1 MIMILI
7 AMITILIS
15 DSKMRRVV
23 RSVAALLVTA
33 LVTVGCG
40 STAQPEETGVHV
52 IATTSIWAD
61 VATAIVGDDGGVE
74 TLIPIGADAHDFQPS
89 PRQVADLG
97 SADLVI
103 ANGLGLEAGFA
114 DVLETAAADG
124 ANVLEVAPAVGPLP
138 FPGHETDLDPHV
150 WFDPGR
156 VVLAARLIA
165 DGLAEVDDSVDWEAR
180 ADAYAETLAATW
192 HEMEGILA
200 TVPAESRKLVTN
212 HESLGYFAGTFGF
225 EVVGVVIS
233 GGSTLGEPSSAELAE
248 LVATIESLGVTA
260 IFAET
265 SDSTALA
272 EAVAEEVGEEVVV
285 AELYTESLGEPGSG
299 AETLTGMLLTNSR
312 RIADA
317 LD

>member
-33 LVTVGCG
+33 LVTAGCG
-40 STAQPEETGVHV
+40 STAEPQGTGVHV

-61 VATAIVGDDGGVE
+61 VATAIVGDDGVVE
-74 TLIPIGADAHDFQPS
+74 TLVPIGADAHDFQPS

-97 SADLVI
+97 NADLVI

-114 DVLETAAADG
+114 DVLESAAADG
-124 ANVLEVAPAVGPLP
+124 ANVLEIAPAVNPLP
-138 FPGHETDLDPHV
+138 FPGHATDLDPHV

-156 VVLAARLIA
+156 VALAADLIA
-165 DGLAEVDDSVDWEAR
+165 DGLAEVDASVDWEAR
-180 ADAYAETLAATW
+180 SEAYVAELAATQD
-192 HEMEGILA
+192 EMERVLA

-212 HESLGYFAGTFGF
+212 HESLGYFAETFGF
-225 EVVGVVIS
+225 EVVGVVIT

-248 LVATIESLGVTA
+248 LVATIESLRVTA

-285 AELYTESLGEPGSG
+285 VELYTESLGEPASG

-317 LD
+317 LG

>member
-23 RSVAALLVTA
+23 RSVAALLITA
-33 LVTVGCG
+33 LLTAGCG
-40 STAQPEETGVHV
+40 STAEPQGTGVHV

-61 VATAIVGDDGGVE
+61 VATAIVGDDGVVE
-74 TLIPIGADAHDFQPS
+74 TVVPIGADAHDFQPS

-103 ANGLGLEAGFA
+103 VNGLGLEAGFA

-124 ANVLEVAPAVGPLP
+124 ANVLEIAPAVDPLP
-138 FPGHETDLDPHV
+138 FAEDETQLDPHV

-156 VVLAARLIA
+156 VALAADLIA

-180 ADAYAETLAATW
+180 SEAYVAELVATQD
-192 HEMEGILA
+192 EMERVLA

-212 HESLGYFAGTFGF
+212 HESLGYFAETFGF

-248 LVATIESLGVTA
+248 LVAAIENLGITA

-285 AELYTESLGEPGSG
+285 VELYTESLGEPGSG

-317 LD
+317 LG

>member
-33 LVTVGCG
+33 LVTAGCG
-40 STAQPEETGVHV
+40 STAEPQGTGVHV

-61 VATAIVGDDGGVE
+61 VATAIVGDDGVVE
-74 TLIPIGADAHDFQPS
+74 TLVPIGADAHDFQPS

-97 SADLVI
+97 NADLVI

-114 DVLETAAADG
+114 DVLESAAADG
-124 ANVLEVAPAVGPLP
+124 ANVLEIAPAVNPLP
-138 FPGHETDLDPHV
+138 FPGHATDLDPHV

-156 VVLAARLIA
+156 VALAADLIA

-180 ADAYAETLAATW
+180 SEAYVAELAATQD
-192 HEMEGILA
+192 EMERVLA

-212 HESLGYFAGTFGF
+212 HESLGYFAETFGF
-225 EVVGVVIS
+225 EVVGVVIT

-248 LVATIESLGVTA
+248 LVATIESLRVTA

-272 EAVAEEVGEEVVV
+272 EAVADEVGEEVVV
-285 AELYTESLGEPGSG
+285 VELYTESLGEPGSG

-317 LD
+317 LG